1 MSYFYRSK
9 GLTWNAAKPSSYK
22 GLQVFLMVSES
33 ILFGITLK
41 MDRGLKTNL
50 ANLLTLTATQ
60 T

>member
-1 MSYFYRSK
+1 MSYLYRYK
-9 GLTWNAAKPSSYK
+9 GMTWNAAKPSSYK

-41 MDRGLKTNL
+41 MNRGLKKNL
-50 ANLLTLTATQ
+50 ANLLILAATQ